1 MYHHT
6 KNAYTILIGK
16 LNGQRLLGDLIV
28 DGRVKWKNTGF
39 KVSAAVLLSIQ
50 VVWDVTPCGWVSV
63 SECFEETWCHRNV
76 ENLPT
81 T

>member
-1 MYHHT
+1 MLYHT
-6 KNAYTILIGK
+6 KNGYRILIGK
-16 LNGQRLLGDLIV
+16 HNGQRLLGDLIV
-28 DGRVKWKNTGF
+28 GGRVKCKNTGF
-39 KVSAAVLLSIQ
+39 KVYAAVLLNIQ

-63 SECFEETWCHRNV
+63 SGRFEGTWCHRNV